1 MKNFSKNFGIS
12 TILYLLL
19 IVVNTLWELFHLST
33 VQSSFTTTPLGI
45 SIDNTLTS
53 SEITTSFGLTI
64 RTLVVYIIFLSFI
77 CILSWIFRRKNDN

>member
-33 VQSSFTTTPLGI
+33 VESSFTTTPLGI